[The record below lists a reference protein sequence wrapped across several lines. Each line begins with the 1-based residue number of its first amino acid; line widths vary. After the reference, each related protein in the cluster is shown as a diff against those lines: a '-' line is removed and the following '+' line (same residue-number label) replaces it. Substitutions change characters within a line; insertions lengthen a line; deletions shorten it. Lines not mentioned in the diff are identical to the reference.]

1 MFKIIL
7 IFTYPIWPLT
17 GNKELCYDS
26 NLYDNKKCGLI
37 VTLIMKKRIILL
49 LIATLYISAALTGC
63 RHKTGA
69 WNSMNEAERLIQTH
83 PDSSLSIL
91 SAIDRHT
98 LGDDEEKA
106 RYALLM
112 SMALDKNYVDTT
124 TFEIL
129 QPAIDYYLKKGTPDE
144 KLRTLYYQGRIYQNG
159 KNDDMAMR
167 SFIQGREYI
176 ETATDTLTAA
186 NLLVAQGVIYYST
199 YKIDDFIE
207 NNEKA
212 ARLYNSINRPDYEFS
227 SLAKI
232 INGSIQIGNKQLAD
246 SVLNISKGKILH
258 HPEYGAEILPHVL
271 SYAIAWE
278 SKEHLRRILDSYSN
292 LDSIE
297 PELKLNVAL
306 GFCKIGEPAKAISF
320 LHSAETDNGIRESLK
335 YLAVKSQV
343 LEENG
348 DLAGAL
354 KAYRSFYKKLEAQ
367 HQKIFSQDLLFAQQ
381 KHEMEISSLTDLRK
395 RDNFIWIISCG
406 VLLLLFTV
414 IYIFYRYRLIK
425 TKNLLS
431 EKEKE
436 RLQLQLDNLQKE
448 KEKVELE
455 RKNAKLECER
465 QMLAA
470 ENMRLKIKQLE
481 EESISLKSLLM
492 TQNDIA
498 KPVEDAIKVRI
509 EMLNGL
515 LATCISENSSYA
527 QPYGAWRDK
536 LVQDKDEFMNSTRLA
551 FKASH
556 PKFIEYLEQHRL
568 SEAEINYLCL
578 YAIGLRGKE
587 VGEYI
592 QLRRHY
598 HISSDIRRKL
608 GIDDHETNIGIYIRK
623 LMKIL

>member
-1 MFKIIL
+1 
-7 IFTYPIWPLT
+7 
-17 GNKELCYDS
+17 
-26 NLYDNKKCGLI
+26 
-37 VTLIMKKRIILL
+37 MKKRIILL

-69 WNSMNEAERLIQTH
+69 WNSMNEAERLIQTR

-91 SAIDRHT
+91 SAIDKLT

-112 SMALDKNYVDTT
+112 SMALDKNYIDTT

-129 QPAIDYYLKKGTPDE
+129 QPAIDYYLKKGTSDE

-159 KNDDMAMR
+159 KNDDMAMQ

-212 ARLYNSINRPDYEFS
+212 ARLYNAINRPEYEIS
-227 SLAKI
+227 SLANALNGALMKDNKI
-232 INGSIQIGNKQLAD
+232 KAD
-246 SVLNISKGKILH
+246 SILTIAEDILYQ
-258 HPEYGAEILPHVL
+258 HPEYDFAIMSTYLVYTGKFGDVDDLRNILEI
-271 SYAIAWE
+271 
-278 SKEHLRRILDSYSN
+278 YSSM
-292 LDSIE
+292 DSIE
-297 PELKLNVAL
+297 TETKLDMAVAYCKLDDPNKAMELL
-306 GFCKIGEPAKAISF
+306 KAASED
-320 LHSAETDNGIRESLK
+320 LVSVDTLK
-335 YLAVKSQV
+335 FLAVKNEV
-343 LEENG
+343 LEKIG
-348 DLAGAL
+348 DYRGAL
-354 KAYRSFYKKLEAQ
+354 EAHHDFWKMLEQ
-367 HQKIFSQDLLFAQQ
+367 THLRLFSQDLLFAQQ
-381 KHEMEISSLTDLRK
+381 KYEMEISSLTDLRK
-395 RDNFIWIISCG
+395 RDKFIWIISCG

-414 IYIFYRYRLIK
+414 IYISYRYRFIK
-425 TKNLLS
+425 TKNLLN

-436 RLQLQLDNLQKE
+436 RLQLQLDNLHKE
-448 KEKVELE
+448 KEKLELE
-455 RKNAKLECER
+455 QKNAKLECER
-465 QMLAA
+465 QILAA

-515 LATCISENSSYA
+515 LATSISENSSYA
-527 QPYGAWRDK
+527 QPYGAWRDR

-623 LMKIL
+623 LMKKL

>member
-1 MFKIIL
+1 M
-7 IFTYPIWPLT
+7 
-17 GNKELCYDS
+17 
-26 NLYDNKKCGLI
+26 
-37 VTLIMKKRIILL
+37 
-49 LIATLYISAALTGC
+49 IATLYISAALTGC

-176 ETATDTLTAA
+176 EIATDTLTAA

-258 HPEYGAEILPHVL
+258 HPEYGAEIFPHVL

-406 VLLLLFTV
+406 VLLLFFMV

-425 TKNLLS
+425 TKNLLN

-436 RLQLQLDNLQKE
+436 RLQLELDNLLKE
-448 KEKVELE
+448 KEKLELE

-492 TQNDIA
+492 TQSDIA

-623 LMKIL
+623 LMKTL

>member
-1 MFKIIL
+1 M
-7 IFTYPIWPLT
+7 
-17 GNKELCYDS
+17 
-26 NLYDNKKCGLI
+26 
-37 VTLIMKKRIILL
+37 
-49 LIATLYISAALTGC
+49 IATLYISAVLTGC
-63 RHKTGA
+63 RHRTGV
-69 WNSMNEAERLIQTH
+69 WNSMNEAERLIRIH

-112 SMALDKNYVDTT
+112 SMALDKNYIDTT

-159 KNDDMAMR
+159 KNDDMAMQ

-199 YKIDDFIE
+199 NKIDDFIE

-212 ARLYNSINRPDYEFS
+212 ARLYSSINRPDYEFS

-232 INGSIQIGNKQLAD
+232 LNGSIQARNKQLAD
-246 SVLNISKGKILH
+246 SILNILKSKILH
-258 HPEYGAEILPHVL
+258 HPEYGAKILPQVL

-278 SKEHLRRILDSYSN
+278 SKEHLRRILHSYSN

-297 PELKLNVAL
+297 PELKLDVAL
-306 GFCKIGEPAKAISF
+306 GFCKIGESAKAISF

-406 VLLLLFTV
+406 VLLLFFTV

-425 TKNLLS
+425 TKNLLN

-436 RLQLQLDNLQKE
+436 RLQLQLDNLLKE
-448 KEKVELE
+448 KEKLELE

>member
-1 MFKIIL
+1 MA
-7 IFTYPIWPLT
+7 TDR
-17 GNKELCYDS
+17 NKELCYDS
-26 NLYDNKKCGLI
+26 NSYDNKKCGLI

-49 LIATLYISAALTGC
+49 LIATLYISVALTGC
-63 RHKTGA
+63 RHRTAA
-69 WNSMNEAERLIQTH
+69 WNEMNEAERLIQTH

-91 SAIDRHT
+91 SVIDRHT

-112 SMALDKNYVDTT
+112 SMALDKNYIDTT
-124 TFEIL
+124 SFEIL

-159 KNDDMAMR
+159 KNDDMAMQ

-212 ARLYNSINRPDYEFS
+212 ARLYNSINRPDYEITS
-227 SLAKI
+227 IASIL
-232 INGSIQIGNKQLAD
+232 NGSIQAGNKQMAD
-246 SVLNISKGKILH
+246 SILDIAKDRIIK
-258 HPEYGAEILPHVL
+258 HPENNDVILPHAL
-271 SYAIAWE
+271 AYTIDFGSTE
-278 SKEHLRRILDSYSN
+278 NLRRLLDYFGD
-292 LDSIE
+292 LDSIG
-297 PELKLNVAL
+297 PELKLDVAL
-306 GFCKIGEPAKAISF
+306 GFCKIGEPEKAIPF
-320 LHSAETDNGIRESLK
+320 LRSAETDKDTRESLK
-335 YLAVKSQV
+335 YFAVKSQV

-354 KAYRSFYKKLEAQ
+354 NAYRSFYKKLEAR

-527 QPYGAWRDK
+527 QPYGVWRDR

-623 LMKIL
+623 LMKKL

>member
-1 MFKIIL
+1 M
-7 IFTYPIWPLT
+7 
-17 GNKELCYDS
+17 
-26 NLYDNKKCGLI
+26 
-37 VTLIMKKRIILL
+37 
-49 LIATLYISAALTGC
+49 IATLYISAALTGC
-63 RHKTGA
+63 RHRTGV
-69 WNSMNEAERLIQTH
+69 WNSMNEAERLIRIH

-112 SMALDKNYVDTT
+112 SMALDKNYIDTT

-144 KLRTLYYQGRIYQNG
+144 KLRTLYYQGRIYQNS
-159 KNDDMAMR
+159 KNDDMAMQ

-199 YKIDDFIE
+199 NKIDDFIE

-212 ARLYNSINRPDYEFS
+212 ARLYSSINRPDYEFS

-232 INGSIQIGNKQLAD
+232 LNGSIQARNKQLAD
-246 SVLNISKGKILH
+246 SILNILKSKILH
-258 HPEYGAEILPHVL
+258 HPEYGAKILPQVL

-278 SKEHLRRILDSYSN
+278 SKEHLRRILHSYSN

-297 PELKLNVAL
+297 PELKLDVAL
-306 GFCKIGEPAKAISF
+306 GFCKIGESAKAISF

-406 VLLLLFTV
+406 VLLLFFTV

-425 TKNLLS
+425 TKNLLN

-436 RLQLQLDNLQKE
+436 RLQLQLDNLLKE
-448 KEKVELE
+448 KEKLELE

>member
-1 MFKIIL
+1 
-7 IFTYPIWPLT
+7 
-17 GNKELCYDS
+17 
-26 NLYDNKKCGLI
+26 
-37 VTLIMKKRIILL
+37 MKKQIISL
-49 LIATLYISAALTGC
+49 LIAILYISVTLTGC
-63 RHKTGA
+63 RHKTAA
-69 WNSMNEAERLIQTH
+69 WTTMNEAERLIPTR

-91 SAIDRHT
+91 SAIDTHT
-98 LGDDEEKA
+98 LGDEEEKA

-112 SMALDKNYVDTT
+112 SMALDKNYIDTT

-144 KLRTLYYQGRIYQNG
+144 KLRTLYYQGRICQNG
-159 KNDDMAMR
+159 KNDDKAMQ

-176 ETATDTLTAA
+176 ETSTDTLTAA

-212 ARLYNSINRPDYEFS
+212 AQLYNAINRPDYEIS
-227 SLAKI
+227 SLANALNGALMEDNKI
-232 INGSIQIGNKQLAD
+232 KAD
-246 SVLNISKGKILH
+246 SILTIAEDILNQ
-258 HPEYGAEILPHVL
+258 HPEYDSAIISTYLVYTGKFGDIDDLRNILK
-271 SYAIAWE
+271 I
-278 SKEHLRRILDSYSN
+278 YSSM
-292 LDSIE
+292 DSIE
-297 PELKLNVAL
+297 TETKLDMAVAYCRLDDPGKAMELLNAASKDLV
-306 GFCKIGEPAKAISF
+306 SVD
-320 LHSAETDNGIRESLK
+320 TLK
-335 YLAVKSQV
+335 FLAVKNEV
-343 LEENG
+343 LEKIG
-348 DLAGAL
+348 DYRGAL
-354 KAYRSFYKKLEAQ
+354 EAHHDFWKLLEQ
-367 HQKIFSQDLLFAQQ
+367 THLKLFSQDLLFAQQ

-395 RDNFIWIISCG
+395 RDKFIWIISCG

-414 IYIFYRYRLIK
+414 IYISYRYRFIK

-436 RLQLQLDNLQKE
+436 RLQLQLDNLKKE

-515 LATCISENSSYA
+515 LATSISENSSYA

-556 PKFIEYLEQHRL
+556 PKFIKYLEQHRL

-623 LMKIL
+623 LMKKL

>member
-1 MFKIIL
+1 
-7 IFTYPIWPLT
+7 
-17 GNKELCYDS
+17 
-26 NLYDNKKCGLI
+26 
-37 VTLIMKKRIILL
+37 MKKQIISL
-49 LIATLYISAALTGC
+49 LIAILYISVTLTGC
-63 RHKTGA
+63 RHKTAA
-69 WNSMNEAERLIQTH
+69 WTTMNEAERLIPTH

-91 SAIDRHT
+91 SAIDTHT
-98 LGDDEEKA
+98 LGDEEEKA

-112 SMALDKNYVDTT
+112 SMALDKNYIDAT

-144 KLRTLYYQGRIYQNG
+144 KLRTLYYQGRICQNG
-159 KNDDMAMR
+159 KNDDMAMQ

-212 ARLYNSINRPDYEFS
+212 AQLYNAINRPDYEIS

-232 INGSIQIGNKQLAD
+232 LNGSIQIRNKQLAD
-246 SVLNISKGKILH
+246 SILNIIKDRIIK
-258 HPEYGAEILPHVL
+258 HPEYNDIILPHAL
-271 SYAIAWE
+271 AYTIDFGGAE
-278 SKEHLRRILDSYSN
+278 DLRKHLGYFSN

-297 PELKLNVAL
+297 PELKLDIAL
-306 GFCKIGEPAKAISF
+306 GFCKIGEPDKAIPF
-320 LHSAETDNGIRESLK
+320 LRSAETDGNIRESLK

-354 KAYRSFYKKLEAQ
+354 DAYRSFYKELEAR

-395 RDNFIWIISCG
+395 RDKFIGIISCG

-414 IYIFYRYRLIK
+414 IYISYRYRFIK
-425 TKNLLS
+425 TKNLLN

-436 RLQLQLDNLQKE
+436 RLQLQLDNLHKE
-448 KEKVELE
+448 KEKLELE
-455 RKNAKLECER
+455 RQNAKLECER

-498 KPVEDAIKVRI
+498 KPVEHAIKVRI

-515 LATCISENSSYA
+515 LATSISENSSYA
-527 QPYGAWRDK
+527 QPYGEWRDK

-556 PKFIEYLEQHRL
+556 PKFIEYLEQHGL

-623 LMKIL
+623 LMKKL

>member
-1 MFKIIL
+1 MTVLVFGMTL
-7 IFTYPIWPLT
+7 PI
-17 GNKELCYDS
+17 EC
-26 NLYDNKKCGLI
+26 
-37 VTLIMKKRIILL
+37 IMKKRIILL
-49 LIATLYISAALTGC
+49 LIATLYISAVLTGC
-63 RHKTGA
+63 RHRTGV
-69 WNSMNEAERLIQTH
+69 WNSMNEAERLIRIH

-112 SMALDKNYVDTT
+112 SMALDKNYIDTT

-159 KNDDMAMR
+159 KNDDMAMQ

-199 YKIDDFIE
+199 NKIDDFIE

-212 ARLYNSINRPDYEFS
+212 ARLYSSINRPDYEFS

-232 INGSIQIGNKQLAD
+232 LNGSIQARNKQLAD
-246 SVLNISKGKILH
+246 SILNILKSKILH
-258 HPEYGAEILPHVL
+258 HPEYGAKILPQVL

-278 SKEHLRRILDSYSN
+278 SKEHLRRILHSYSN

-297 PELKLNVAL
+297 PELKLDVAL
-306 GFCKIGEPAKAISF
+306 GFCKIGESAKAISF

-406 VLLLLFTV
+406 VLLLFFTV

-425 TKNLLS
+425 TKNLLN

-436 RLQLQLDNLQKE
+436 RLQLQLDNLLKE
-448 KEKVELE
+448 KEKLELE

>member
-1 MFKIIL
+1 MTVICMTI
-7 IFTYPIWPLT
+7 
-17 GNKELCYDS
+17 
-26 NLYDNKKCGLI
+26 KCGLI

-49 LIATLYISAALTGC
+49 LIATLYISVALTGC
-63 RHKTGA
+63 RHRTGV

-159 KNDDMAMR
+159 KNDDRAMQ

-212 ARLYNSINRPDYEFS
+212 ARLYNAINRPDYEITS
-227 SLAKI
+227 IASIL
-232 INGSIQIGNKQLAD
+232 NGSIQAGNKQMAD
-246 SVLNISKGKILH
+246 SILGIAKDRIIK
-258 HPEYGAEILPHVL
+258 HPEYNDVILPHAL
-271 SYAIAWE
+271 AYTIDFGSTE
-278 SKEHLRRILDSYSN
+278 NLRRLLDYFGD
-292 LDSIE
+292 LDSIG
-297 PELKLNVAL
+297 PELKLDVAL
-306 GFCKIGEPAKAISF
+306 GFCKIGEPEKATPF
-320 LHSAETDNGIRESLK
+320 LRSAETDKDTRESLK

-343 LEENG
+343 LEETG
-348 DLAGAL
+348 DSEGAL
-354 KAYRSFYKKLEAQ
+354 KAYRSFYIKLEAK

-381 KHEMEISSLTDLRK
+381 KHEMEIANLTDLRK
-395 RDNFIWIISCG
+395 RDKFIWIISCCA
-406 VLLLLFTV
+406 LFLFFTV
-414 IYIFYRYRLIK
+414 IYISHRYRFVK
-425 TKNLLS
+425 TRNLLS

-436 RLQLQLDNLQKE
+436 RLQLELENLQKE
-448 KEKVELE
+448 KEKIELE

-465 QMLAA
+465 QALTA
-470 ENMRLKIKQLE
+470 ENMQFKIERLEKECINLND
-481 EESISLKSLLM
+481 LLLN
-492 TQNDIA
+492 QKDIA
-498 KPVEDAIKVRI
+498 KPVENAIKVRI

-515 LATCISENSSYA
+515 FASRISGNLLYAEPYAT
-527 QPYGAWRDK
+527 WLDK
-536 LVQDKDEFMNSTRLA
+536 LVQDKNEFMNSTRLA

-556 PKFIEYLEQHRL
+556 PKFIEYLEQHGL
-568 SEAEINYLCL
+568 SESEINYLCL

-598 HISSDIRRKL
+598 HISSDIRKKL
-608 GIDDHETNIGIYIRK
+608 GINDHETNIGIYVRK
-623 LMKIL
+623 LMKKLQLP

>member
-1 MFKIIL
+1 MTVLVF
-7 IFTYPIWPLT
+7 
-17 GNKELCYDS
+17 GM
-26 NLYDNKKCGLI
+26 
-37 VTLIMKKRIILL
+37 TLSIECIMKKRIILL
-49 LIATLYISAALTGC
+49 LIATLYISVALTGC
-63 RHKTGA
+63 RHRTGV
-69 WNSMNEAERLIQTH
+69 WNSMNEAERLIRIH

-112 SMALDKNYVDTT
+112 SMALDKNYIDTT

-159 KNDDMAMR
+159 KNDDMAMQ

-199 YKIDDFIE
+199 NKIDDFIE

-212 ARLYNSINRPDYEFS
+212 ARLYSSINRPDYEFS

-232 INGSIQIGNKQLAD
+232 LNGSIQARNKQLAD
-246 SVLNISKGKILH
+246 SILNILKSKILH
-258 HPEYGAEILPHVL
+258 HPEYGAKILPQVL

-278 SKEHLRRILDSYSN
+278 SKEHLRRILHSYSN

-297 PELKLNVAL
+297 PELKLDVAL
-306 GFCKIGEPAKAISF
+306 GFCKIGESAKAISF

-406 VLLLLFTV
+406 VLLLFFTV

-425 TKNLLS
+425 TKNLLN

-436 RLQLQLDNLQKE
+436 RLQLQLDNLLKE
-448 KEKVELE
+448 KEKLELE

>member
-1 MFKIIL
+1 MTVL
-7 IFTYPIWPLT
+7 VCGMTLPI
-17 GNKELCYDS
+17 EC
-26 NLYDNKKCGLI
+26 
-37 VTLIMKKRIILL
+37 IMKKRIILL
-49 LIATLYISAALTGC
+49 LTATLYISVALTGC

-112 SMALDKNYVDTT
+112 SMALDKNYIDTT

-129 QPAIDYYLKKGTPDE
+129 QPAIDYYLKKGTPNE

-159 KNDDMAMR
+159 KNDDLAMQ

-176 ETATDTLTAA
+176 ETASDTLTAA
-186 NLLVAQGVIYYST
+186 NLLVAQGVIFYST

-246 SVLNISKGKILH
+246 SVLNIAKDRIVKHPDFNDIL
-258 HPEYGAEILPHVL
+258 LPHALAYTIDFGGV
-271 SYAIAWE
+271 E
-278 SKEHLRRILDSYSN
+278 NLRKLLDYFSN

-297 PELKLNVAL
+297 PELKLDVAL
-306 GFCKIGEPAKAISF
+306 GFCKIGEAAKAISF

-348 DLAGAL
+348 DFAGAL
-354 KAYRSFYKKLEAQ
+354 NAYRSFYKKLEAQ

-395 RDNFIWIISCG
+395 RDRFIGIISCG

-425 TKNLLS
+425 TKNLLG

-436 RLQLQLDNLQKE
+436 RLQLELDNLLKE

-527 QPYGAWRDK
+527 QPYGVWRDR

-623 LMKIL
+623 LMKKL

>member
-1 MFKIIL
+1 MTVLVFGMTL
-7 IFTYPIWPLT
+7 PI
-17 GNKELCYDS
+17 EC
-26 NLYDNKKCGLI
+26 
-37 VTLIMKKRIILL
+37 IMKKRIILL

-63 RHKTGA
+63 RHRTGV
-69 WNSMNEAERLIQTH
+69 WNSMNEAERLIRIH

-112 SMALDKNYVDTT
+112 SMALDKNYIDTT

-159 KNDDMAMR
+159 KNDDMAMQ

-199 YKIDDFIE
+199 NKIDDFIE

-212 ARLYNSINRPDYEFS
+212 ARLYSSINRPDYEFS

-232 INGSIQIGNKQLAD
+232 LNGSIQARNKQLAD
-246 SVLNISKGKILH
+246 SILNILKSKILH
-258 HPEYGAEILPHVL
+258 HPEYGAKILPQVL

-278 SKEHLRRILDSYSN
+278 SKEHLRRILHSYSN

-297 PELKLNVAL
+297 PELKLDVAL
-306 GFCKIGEPAKAISF
+306 GFCKIGESAKAISF

-354 KAYRSFYKKLEAQ
+354 KAYRSFYKKMEAQ

-406 VLLLLFTV
+406 VLLLFFTV

-425 TKNLLS
+425 TKNLLN

-436 RLQLQLDNLQKE
+436 RLQLQLDNLLKE
-448 KEKVELE
+448 KEKLELE

>member
-1 MFKIIL
+1 MTVLVFGMTL
-7 IFTYPIWPLT
+7 PI
-17 GNKELCYDS
+17 EC
-26 NLYDNKKCGLI
+26 
-37 VTLIMKKRIILL
+37 IMKKRIILL

-63 RHKTGA
+63 RHRTGA
-69 WNSMNEAERLIQTH
+69 WNSMNEAERLIRIH

-112 SMALDKNYVDTT
+112 SMALDKNYIDTT

-159 KNDDMAMR
+159 KNDDMAMQ

-199 YKIDDFIE
+199 NKIDDFIE

-212 ARLYNSINRPDYEFS
+212 ARLYSSINRPDYEFS

-232 INGSIQIGNKQLAD
+232 LNGSIQARNKQLAD
-246 SVLNISKGKILH
+246 SILNILKSKILH
-258 HPEYGAEILPHVL
+258 HPEYGAKILPQVL

-278 SKEHLRRILDSYSN
+278 SKEHLRRILHSYSN

-297 PELKLNVAL
+297 PELKLDVAL
-306 GFCKIGEPAKAISF
+306 GFCKIGESAKAISF

-406 VLLLLFTV
+406 VLLLFFTV

-425 TKNLLS
+425 TKNLLN

-436 RLQLQLDNLQKE
+436 RLQLQLDNLLKE
-448 KEKVELE
+448 KEKLELE

>member
-1 MFKIIL
+1 
-7 IFTYPIWPLT
+7 
-17 GNKELCYDS
+17 
-26 NLYDNKKCGLI
+26 
-37 VTLIMKKRIILL
+37 MKKQIISL
-49 LIATLYISAALTGC
+49 LIAILYISVTFTGC
-63 RHKTGA
+63 RHKTAA
-69 WNSMNEAERLIQTH
+69 WTTMNEAERLIPTH

-91 SAIDRHT
+91 SAIDTHT
-98 LGDDEEKA
+98 LGDEEEKA

-112 SMALDKNYVDTT
+112 SMALDKNYIDAT

-144 KLRTLYYQGRIYQNG
+144 KLRTLYYQGRICQNG
-159 KNDDMAMR
+159 KNDDMAMQ

-212 ARLYNSINRPDYEFS
+212 AQLYNAINRPDYEIS

-232 INGSIQIGNKQLAD
+232 LNGSIQIRNKQLAD
-246 SVLNISKGKILH
+246 SILNIIKDRIIK
-258 HPEYGAEILPHVL
+258 HPEYNDIILPHAL
-271 SYAIAWE
+271 AYTIDFGGAE
-278 SKEHLRRILDSYSN
+278 DLKKHLGYFSN

-297 PELKLNVAL
+297 PELKLDIAL
-306 GFCKIGEPAKAISF
+306 GFCKIGEPDKAIPF
-320 LHSAETDNGIRESLK
+320 LRSAETDGNIRESLK

-354 KAYRSFYKKLEAQ
+354 DAYRSFYKKLEAR

-395 RDNFIWIISCG
+395 RDKFIGIISCG

-414 IYIFYRYRLIK
+414 IYISYRYRFIK
-425 TKNLLS
+425 TKNLLN

-436 RLQLQLDNLQKE
+436 RLQLQLDNLHKE
-448 KEKVELE
+448 KEKLELE
-455 RKNAKLECER
+455 RQNAKLECER

-498 KPVEDAIKVRI
+498 KPVEHAIKVRI

-515 LATCISENSSYA
+515 LATSISENSSYA

-623 LMKIL
+623 LMKKL